1 MKNSQKKSNESAV
14 KKAICDL
21 QRQLRKAPLTFLTE
35 ADVQCFLYHRLL
47 MQGRLNKTKRIQ
59 LEGTD
64 KFEKIT
70 RCHAELKS
78 PCLGRTLSNAK
89 KVSYPDLIIF
99 EPSSGI
105 EIRGKQ

>member
-70 RCHAELKS
+70 LSKHSFIKHGNYGNN
-78 PCLGRTLSNAK
+78 PPQFRTSHSHDKQK
-89 KVSYPDLIIF
+89 KDC
-99 EPSSGI
+99 
-105 EIRGKQ
+105 